1 MAPAGRIGAVGRA
14 ARCGLRRRPS
24 RRLTPDPSTAL
35 AIVPLR
41 TGKTMLGALA
51 AATAASD
58 GSAFLAHRLPVLESF
73 AAVASALLAPGILAR
88 QQQGALR
95 WELEEILATEA
106 FTPAYQPIVEL
117 ETGAVVGYEALTRF
131 SDGTRPDRRFADAA
145 AVGLG
150 FELEVATLQAALA
163 GAEALPPDRWLNLNV
178 SPGLLLEASRLR
190 RLVRKRERPL
200 VLEVTEHVAIDDYAA
215 FRSSVGSLG
224 PRLRYAV
231 DDAGAGYASFRHIL
245 ELRPDYVK
253 LDIGLVHRID
263 HDEVRQALVAGIVYF
278 ARRSGCRLVAEGI
291 ETDAERQLLQDL
303 GVELG
308 QGYLLGRP
316 APIERVAT
324 VVTPSP
330 RGQRGS
336 PAVARPVRPANR
348 RPPRKRPARSACRQ

>member
-1 MAPAGRIGAVGRA
+1 MGRA

-163 GAEALPPDRWLNLNV
+163 GAEALPPDRWLSLNV

-215 FRSSVGSLG
+215 FRASVGSLG
-224 PRLRYAV
+224 PRLRFAV
-231 DDAGAGYASFRHIL
+231 DDAGAGYSSFRHIL
-245 ELRPDYVK
+245 ELRPK
-253 LDIGLVHRID
+253 LREARHRARPSD
-263 HDEVRQALVAGIVYF
+263 RPRRGPQG
-278 ARRSGCRLVAEGI
+278 ARRRDRLLRPPERLPSLSRRGSRMTPSASCSRTSGWSSVRATARTARSI
-291 ETDAERQLLQDL
+291 D
-303 GVELG
+303 
-308 QGYLLGRP
+308 
-316 APIERVAT
+316 RVAT
-324 VVTPSP
+324 VATPST

-336 PAVARPVRPANR
+336 PAAT
-348 RPPRKRPARSACRQ
+348 RPARRANRPRRGSARLDRPAE